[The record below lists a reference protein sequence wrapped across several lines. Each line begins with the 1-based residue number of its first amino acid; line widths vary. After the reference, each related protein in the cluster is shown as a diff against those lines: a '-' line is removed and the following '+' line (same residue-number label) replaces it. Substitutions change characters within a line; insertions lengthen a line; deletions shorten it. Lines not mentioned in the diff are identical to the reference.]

1 MNLIKKLIKLAE
13 DLEKE
18 GFVDE
23 ADELT
28 DAIEKSI
35 PQQTPQS
42 NDAPEVFFDNPQ
54 SQSAAILKDQD
65 NMIKPDNANTSEN
78 EAVEDTITLAIMAEM
93 SKRGLTLE
101 EIAEDD
107 RLFVD
112 LAAAIFPK

>member
-1 MNLIKKLIKLAE
+1 MNLVEKLIKLAE

-42 NDAPEVFFDNPQ
+42 NDAPEVIVDNPQ
-54 SQSAAILKDQD
+54 SQSVAIPKSQD
-65 NMIKPDNANTSEN
+65 NMVKPDNETTPEN
-78 EAVEDTITLAIMAEM
+78 EALEDTIALAIMAEM

-101 EIAEDD
+101 EIAEND

-112 LAAAIFPK
+112 LAASIFPR

>member
-1 MNLIKKLIKLAE
+1 MNLVEKLIKLAE

-18 GFVDE
+18 GFVNE

-42 NDAPEVFFDNPQ
+42 SDTPEVVVDNPQ
-54 SQSAAILKDQD
+54 SQSVAIPKSQD
-65 NMIKPDNANTSEN
+65 NMVKPDNETTPEN
-78 EAVEDTITLAIMAEM
+78 EALEDTIALAIMAEM

-107 RLFVD
+107 KLFVD
-112 LAAAIFPK
+112 LAASIFPR